1 MGTCI
6 NHPERDTSY
15 ICMKHKIYLCD
26 DCLKCRDP
34 ELYCKF
40 RESCPIWFMTKKK
53 EGLDAE
59 PALDIESTAPVEHTV
74 ISIPDR
80 REIRVPEGTTY

>member
-6 NHPERDTSY
+6 NHPERETSY
-15 ICMKHKIYLCD
+15 ICMKHNVYLCD
-26 DCLKCRDP
+26 ECLQCRDP

-53 EGLDAE
+53 AGLDAD
-59 PALDIESTAPVEHTV
+59 LAPDGAKDTPPEH
-74 ISIPDR
+74 
-80 REIRVPEGTTY
+80 RVVFRTRCKGDSRA